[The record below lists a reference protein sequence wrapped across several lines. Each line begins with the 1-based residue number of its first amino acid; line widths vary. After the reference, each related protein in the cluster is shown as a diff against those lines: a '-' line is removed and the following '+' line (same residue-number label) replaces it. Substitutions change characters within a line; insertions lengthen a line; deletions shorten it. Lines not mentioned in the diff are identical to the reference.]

1 MPPKLH
7 LIRHAQGYHNLGPE
21 NWSLLDP
28 ELTEKGRQQ
37 CQELRREITFSDSID
52 LVVASPMRRAIHT
65 GLEALSPAF
74 EAKPWLKMIALPDL
88 QEVSDFPC
96 DIGTERVDLQRQ
108 MEEANLPVDLSL
120 VDDDWTKKTGRY
132 EPTREKIRARA
143 RDVRAWFK
151 ARPEKE
157 IAVVSHG
164 GFLHFL
170 TEDWEDA
177 CKYDGTGWANA
188 ESRTYEFVTDGVELN
203 EKFDAEVDEAPM
215 QETRESRHV
224 RGQTALSPT
233 IKDQKLLS
241 GEMLQGWANQ
251 GYPIE

>member
-1 MPPKLH
+1 MAPTLH
-7 LIRHAQGYHNLGPE
+7 LVRHAQGYHNLGPE
-21 NWSLLDP
+21 NWNLLDP
-28 ELTEKGRQQ
+28 ELTDKGKQQ
-37 CQELRREITFSDSID
+37 CHELRRQILFSDSVD

-65 GLEALSPAF
+65 GLEAFSQTF

-96 DIGTERVDLQRQ
+96 DIGTERADLQKE
-108 MEEANLPVDLSL
+108 MEKANLPVDLSF
-120 VDDDWTKKTGRY
+120 VENDWTKKIGRY

-143 RDVRAWFK
+143 RDARAWLK

-157 IAVVSHG
+157 IVVVSHG

-188 ESRTYEFVTDGVELN
+188 ECRTFEFVANVGEFN
-203 EKFDAEVDEAPM
+203 EKGDEAPM
-215 QETRESRHV
+215 QETMESRHM
-224 RGQTALSPT
+224 RGQTTLSPT
-233 IKDQKLLS
+233 INDQQLLS
-241 GEMLQGWANQ
+241 GEMLLGWANQ